1 MTGPGHDLAH
11 RVPKRV
17 PTEQWEPPHGRE
29 VLERLL
35 GALTGLQHDPLPVS
49 LDVVQASLDSVIG
62 EGAYPTGPTIQDLT
76 GRLRDHLRELVPVLR
91 KRAGSTA
98 RRRDAKALRRV
109 ECLLRAE
116 DPLTMTQARQYLDD
130 LATATR
136 DMLCCLVIG
145 LPQTG
150 PHRLDWHRP
159 SESKHPAPG
168 QPLGRSTGRLHASCL
183 EFALIAG
190 YGLSGGVLSGPSPES
205 LQGGRRFV
213 GIGFRDEQMKQP
225 SQYR

>member
-17 PTEQWEPPHGRE
+17 PTEQWEPSHGRE

-35 GALTGLQHDPLPVS
+35 GALTELRHDPLPVS

-76 GRLRDHLRELVPVLR
+76 GRLRDHLRELGPVIR

-145 LPQTG
+145 LRPDGTAPAG
-150 PHRLDWHRP
+150 LAP
-159 SESKHPAPG
+159 SERVEASRARASPWRT
-168 QPLGRSTGRLHASCL
+168 LRSR
-183 EFALIAG
+183 LIA
-190 YGLSGGVLSGPSPES
+190 
-205 LQGGRRFV
+205 RRAV
-213 GIGFRDEQMKQP
+213 CPLRA
-225 SQYR
+225 SN